1 MSNRFLRQNKI
12 KFRQNAGA
20 DSACIDVT
28 DFRQAAMALA
38 FSKIT
43 FEIKIVDSH
52 RAQLWR
58 RTHELM
64 RRLTFGGRMPDAQ

>member
-28 DFRQAAMALA
+28 DFRQAAMALV

-43 FEIKIVDSH
+43 FEIRIVDFTS
-52 RAQLWR
+52 RRLWR

-64 RRLTFGGRMPDAQ
+64 RPLTFGGRMPDTP